1 MPPRRALTPRGPAP
15 PRPARRRAPRA
26 RAARLKTSK
35 IIYKIHGTRDFVA
48 SIVARVLESPASARD
63 LKLKR
68 LRASRGSRLRASSVR
83 APKPTSRAPSL
94 RVHARASL
102 ARALQPFER

>member
-1 MPPRRALTPRGPAP
+1 MPPRRALTPRGSAP

-68 LRASRGSRLRASSVR
+68 LRASRGFAASRVVR
-83 APKPTSRAPSL
+83 SRAEAD
-94 RVHARASL
+94 VARAITPRSRSRVPC
-102 ARALQPFER
+102 ARPSTL

>member
-1 MPPRRALTPRGPAP
+1 MWANILIFS
-15 PRPARRRAPRA
+15 
-26 RAARLKTSK
+26 LENSK

-68 LRASRGSRLRASSVR
+68 LRASRGSRRVVR
-83 APKPTSRAPSL
+83 SRAEAD
-94 RVHARASL
+94 VARAITPRSRSRVPC
-102 ARALQPFER
+102 ARPSTL